1 MKKISEN
8 TLYLVGTD
16 LKGSKIWQ
24 TIRILYLQ
32 KPPLV
37 AHKVKNL
44 PAMQETWV
52 GSLGWEDLL
61 EEGVATH
68 SSGFLSGES
77 PWTEE
82 PGGLQSMGLQR
93 VRQDKVTKHTH
104 LQKHLKSQVL
114 CYVYFPARRLQ

>member
-77 PWTEE
+77 HEQRSLA
-82 PGGLQSMGLQR
+82 GFGL
-93 VRQDKVTKHTH
+93 
-104 LQKHLKSQVL
+104 
-114 CYVYFPARRLQ
+114 

>member
-8 TLYLVGTD
+8 TLYLVGTN

-114 CYVYFPARRLQ
+114 CYVYFLARRLQ

>member
-68 SSGFLSGES
+68 SSGFLSGDS

-114 CYVYFPARRLQ
+114 CYVYFLARRLQ

>member
-114 CYVYFPARRLQ
+114 CYVYFLARRLQ